1 MTLSTNLQVH
11 VNVLLDLH
19 DCFAS
24 GCFVMKVDVPCWH
37 LPEMWSFGLNGLP
50 CSGSKDGVVIGPP
63 VCSSP
68 SLTSQ
73 ICIGWCIM
81 NIY

>member
-1 MTLSTNLQVH
+1 
-11 VNVLLDLH
+11 
-19 DCFAS
+19 
-24 GCFVMKVDVPCWH
+24 MKVDVPCWH

-68 SLTSQ
+68 SHITNLHRVVYNEY
-73 ICIGWCIM
+73 ILK
-81 NIY
+81 